1 MEQFFYTS
9 STWIIP
15 VLISISMHEAAHGYA
30 ANLLGDDT
38 AKKLGRV
45 TLNPFKHID
54 RFGTIILPILLIVIK
69 SSFIFGWAKPIPVK
83 FNRLKNPLRDMVFV
97 AIAGPVT
104 NIILALVAA
113 SILSRMYS
121 FGLLNNSWLV
131 HTCTNFFLINIIL
144 AVFNMIP
151 IPPLDGGR
159 VAVGLLPKYFSYQL
173 AKLERYGFFIIIAA
187 LFYPSTNRAR
197 NRNTSRTNSL
207 VYPICF
213 KFFDKY
219 YCYYYRFTNLI
230 ICKMKNNSLN
240 F

>member
-1 MEQFFYTS
+1 MQQFFYIT

-38 AKKLGRV
+38 AKILGRV

-54 RFGTIILPILLIVIK
+54 RFGTVILPILLIVIK
-69 SSFIFGWAKPIPVK
+69 SPFIFGWAKPIPVK
-83 FNRLKNPLRDMVFV
+83 FYRLNNPLRDMVFV

-104 NIILALVAA
+104 NIILALIAA
-113 SILSRMYS
+113 SILSTMHN
-121 FGLLNNSWLV
+121 FGLLNNPWLV
-131 HTCTNFFLINIIL
+131 RTLANFFFINIIL

-187 LFYPSTNRAR
+187 LFILPLLGKQIGISFE
-197 NRNTSRTNSL
+197 
-207 VYPICF
+207 PIHWF
-213 KFFDKY
+213 IQSISSF
-219 YCYYYRFTNLI
+219 LI
-230 ICKMKNNSLN
+230 NIIAGITGLQI
-240 F
+240 